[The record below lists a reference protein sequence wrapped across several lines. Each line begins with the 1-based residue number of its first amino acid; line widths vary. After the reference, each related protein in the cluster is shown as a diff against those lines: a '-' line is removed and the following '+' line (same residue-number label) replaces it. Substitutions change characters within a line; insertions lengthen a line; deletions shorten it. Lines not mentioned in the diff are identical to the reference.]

1 MSKPNLPK
9 FAQRMGGKRPTPM
22 SNLPFSAF
30 VTRWRLLLLGG
41 NKSCGL
47 VVAGGGAGEF
57 AFDFCKKEGG
67 HGVPELNVGVGRHIQ
82 GSAKGCVA

>member
-1 MSKPNLPK
+1 
-9 FAQRMGGKRPTPM
+9 M

-30 VTRWRLLLLGG
+30 VTRRLLLLGG

-47 VVAGGGAGEF
+47 VVAGGGGAGEF

-67 HGVPELNVGVGRHIQ
+67 HGVSQQILGVGKHVQNVMSR
-82 GSAKGCVA
+82 S